1 MQEYFDTN
9 KKLWDAKTAI
19 HKDSDFYFLEKFKQG
34 KTSLNKFELDA
45 LGDVSGK
52 TMLHLQCHF
61 GQDSLS
67 WARMGAKVTG
77 ADISP
82 KAIQLAKELN
92 TELGLDAQF
101 VESNIVELDQNLKGK
116 FDLVFTSYGTITWLP
131 DLDKWAKIVAHFLK
145 PGGIF
150 YMVDFHP
157 MLYMFEWE
165 SQKLTYPYFNTGVLT
180 EVEEGTYADPDS
192 AISMREYSWQHSSA
206 ETINALLNKNLQ
218 LLDFQEFNESPY
230 NCFPNMKTKDNGMF
244 FFGKKELQIP
254 QLFSLK
260 MRKEG

>member
-1 MQEYFDTN
+1 MQDYFDTN

-131 DLDKWAKIVAHFLK
+131 DLDKWAKIVAHF
-145 PGGIF
+145 
-150 YMVDFHP
+150 
-157 MLYMFEWE
+157 
-165 SQKLTYPYFNTGVLT
+165 
-180 EVEEGTYADPDS
+180 
-192 AISMREYSWQHSSA
+192 
-206 ETINALLNKNLQ
+206 
-218 LLDFQEFNESPY
+218 
-230 NCFPNMKTKDNGMF
+230 
-244 FFGKKELQIP
+244 
-254 QLFSLK
+254 
-260 MRKEG
+260 